1 MFVNALMLPQ
11 FDYLDIMRCREG
23 KIKLSAID
31 VFCKKVA
38 KIATLMFVNLPKGH
52 KKHKFATI
60 IPQMTIAFVDV

>member
-31 VFCKKVA
+31 VFYKKVA
-38 KIATLMFVNLPKGH
+38 KIALD
-52 KKHKFATI
+52 I
-60 IPQMTIAFVDV
+60 DVREPSLRA

>member
-31 VFCKKVA
+31 VFYKKVA
-38 KIATLMFVNLPKGH
+38 KIATLMFVNLP
-52 KKHKFATI
+52 
-60 IPQMTIAFVDV
+60 